1 MNVLVAGV
9 GNVFL
14 GDDGFGVAVARRLAG
29 ADLPDGVVVGDFG
42 IRGVHLAYELTGG
55 AYDGV
60 ILLDAVSRGG
70 APGTL
75 YVLRPEPGEAP
86 PVFAD
91 AHDMTPDAVLAL
103 TGALGGGP
111 GRVLVLGCEPADISP
126 GMELSPPVAEAVG
139 AAADL
144 VLDLVRE
151 QMAPAPRGAGRK
163 ENDHD
168 EAFGDALGAGGGGRH
183 GLPVDSGHQAVHAD
197 QEHVTGRAS
206 GLRRSSAGRTTQET
220 PTIQETRTAQ
230 DTPETQATQETR

>member
-1 MNVLVAGV
+1 MSVLVAGV

-14 GDDGFGVAVARRLAG
+14 GDDGFGVAVARRLAE
-29 ADLPDGVVVGDFG
+29 AVLPDGVVVGDFG

-55 AYDGV
+55 AYDGA
-60 ILLDAVSRGG
+60 ILVDAVSRGG
-70 APGTL
+70 PPGTL

-111 GRVLVLGCEPADISP
+111 GRVLVLGCEPADLSP
-126 GMELSPPVAEAVG
+126 GMDLSPPVAEAVD
-139 AAADL
+139 AAVDL

-151 QMAPAPRGAGRK
+151 QMGPEPRGAGRK

-168 EAFGDALGAGGGGRH
+168 QAFGDALGAGGGGRPR
-183 GLPVDSGHQAVHAD
+183 LPVDSGHQAVHAD
-197 QEHVTGRAS
+197 QEHVTGLACGVQAS
-206 GLRRSSAGRTTQET
+206 PVVQVTQ
-220 PTIQETRTAQ
+220 RN
-230 DTPETQATQETR
+230 PEK